1 MQNHAAIGIP
11 ISSNVFENGFVIK
24 SFASYYLIITEK
36 NVHKLFTGNRNLYK
50 TEKNK
55 SLKKIYV
62 C

>member
-11 ISSNVFENGFVIK
+11 ISSVFENGFVTK

-36 NVHKLFTGNRNLYK
+36 NVHKLFTENRNLYK

-55 SLKKIYV
+55 NHKNIYV